1 LLCGETGPLRSFPF
15 ILIGGIIAEIWVF
28 IKAGEAFGALPVLL
42 AVVAAMLVGVAV
54 IRRQGAKTLNSL
66 REALA
71 GAPLPKGGAGEAALV
86 YLAGILLILPGFL
99 SDIAAI
105 ALLIPMVRRMLLA
118 RLGRHYAVHE
128 VHTTWPPRRQTRPP
142 VIEGEAVDIT
152 PNRERDG
159 KSPWQS

>member
-42 AVVAAMLVGVAV
+42 AVVAAMLIGVAV
-54 IRRQGAKTLNSL
+54 IRRQGSKTLASL
-66 REALA
+66 REAMA

-105 ALLIPMVRRMLLA
+105 ALLIPMVRRGLLA
-118 RLGRHYAVHE
+118 RLGQRYAVHE
-128 VHTTWPPRRQTRPP
+128 THMNWPPRQTRPP

-152 PNRERDG
+152 PNSDRDG
-159 KSPWQS
+159 KSPWQP

>member
-28 IKAGEAFGALPVLL
+28 IKAGEAFGALPVVL

-54 IRRQGAKTLNSL
+54 IRRQGAKTLNNL

-71 GAPLPKGGAGEAALV
+71 GAPLPKGGAGETALV

-105 ALLIPMVRRMLLA
+105 ALLIPVVRRGLLA
-118 RLGRHYAVHE
+118 HLGRRYAVNE
-128 VHTTWPPRRQTRPP
+128 VHVTWPPRQTRPP

-152 PNRERDG
+152 PTRERDG
-159 KSPWQS
+159 KSPWQN

>member
-1 LLCGETGPLRSFPF
+1 LRSFPF

-54 IRRQGAKTLNSL
+54 IRRQSAKTLNSL

-71 GAPLPKGGAGEAALV
+71 GAPLPKGGGGEAALV

-105 ALLIPMVRRMLLA
+105 ALLIPVVRRGLLA
-118 RLGRHYAVHE
+118 HLGRRYAVNE
-128 VHTTWPPRRQTRPP
+128 VNVTWPPRQTRPP

-152 PNRERDG
+152 PSREQDG
-159 KSPWQS
+159 KSPWQN

>member
-54 IRRQGAKTLNSL
+54 IRRQGAKTLASL

-118 RLGRHYAVHE
+118 RLGRHYAVH
-128 VHTTWPPRRQTRPP
+128 VQMNWPPRQTRPP

-152 PNRERDG
+152 PNTERDS
-159 KSPWQS
+159 KSPWQN